1 MLARVAS
8 ALLSLSSI
16 EPSSPPQPSGD
27 PPVAKPAT
35 VETIVIDARGDMPV
49 GLREEV
55 QLRLGR
61 RTIEWVHAG
70 MTAPTGS
77 SIWVVIE
84 ASALQ
89 FIVSDGRA
97 YRRFTDASETDAAR
111 SIASTIANTVAAIEA
126 GRVEP
131 EATGVPLP
139 TPPAKEATPAKSE
152 PPPPELPPPPPKT
165 TARPPA
171 PEPLAW
177 IGIALGGVAAFGVGP
192 PSDVQGFVGGGGLGL
207 FRFLHRNG
215 ATAALQVRGLAMPRD
230 GVLLSR
236 LRVSAT
242 GGWVWRP
249 NRFDLVTE
257 AGVTVEPLW
266 VASSFELAPPTGA
279 ARSPAPLVGGRLA
292 VSPGYT
298 VWSRDRTALRLGL
311 ELDLAESVEARSPT
325 GAVQILRGSTPF
337 MRAGG
342 FEIAIAIALELR
354 FVAAFADP

>member
-16 EPSSPPQPSGD
+16 EPSSPSSADPTVAQPS
-27 PPVAKPAT
+27 T
-35 VETIVIDARGDMPV
+35 VETIVIDARNEMPT

-84 ASALQ
+84 AGALQ

-97 YRRFTDASETDAAR
+97 YRRRVDAIGDDTAR
-111 SIASTIANTVAAIEA
+111 AIASTIANTVAAIEA

-139 TPPAKEATPAKSE
+139 TPPAKEATPPE
-152 PPPPELPPPPPKT
+152 PEPAPPDPPAPPAAKT
-165 TARPPA
+165 TAPPPA
-171 PEPLAW
+171 PEPAAW
-177 IGIALGGVAAFGVGP
+177 IGVGLGGVAAFGVGP
-192 PSDVQGFVGGGGLGL
+192 PTDVQGFVGGGGLGL
-207 FRFLHRNG
+207 VRFLHRTG
-215 ATAALQVRGLAMPRD
+215 ATAALQVRGLVMPRD

-236 LRVSAT
+236 LRIAAT

-266 VASSFELAPPTGA
+266 VGSSFELTPPSGT

-311 ELDLAESVEARSPT
+311 ELDLAESVEARSPA
-325 GAVQILRGSTPF
+325 GAVQILRGATPF

-342 FEIAIAIALELR
+342 FEMAIAIALELR

>member
-16 EPSSPPQPSGD
+16 EPSSPP
-27 PPVAKPAT
+27 PPADATVAKPAT
-35 VETIVIDARGDMPV
+35 VETIVIDARGELPV
-49 GLREEV
+49 DLREEV

-61 RTIEWVHAG
+61 RSIEWVHAG

-84 ASALQ
+84 AGALQ

-97 YRRFTDASETDAAR
+97 YRRSIESTEADAAR
-111 SIASTIANTVAAIEA
+111 AIASTIANTVAAIEA

-139 TPPAKEATPAKSE
+139 TPPAKETTQTKPEPAPPE
-152 PPPPELPPPPPKT
+152 TPPPPAKTIAPPPPPQ
-165 TARPPA
+165 
-171 PEPLAW
+171 PLAW
-177 IGIALGGVAAFGVGP
+177 IGIGLGGVAAFGVGP

-207 FRFLHRNG
+207 FRFLHRTG

-236 LRVSAT
+236 LRISAS

-257 AGVTVEPLW
+257 AGVTVEPIW
-266 VASSFELAPPTGA
+266 IASSFELAPPTGA

-325 GAVQILRGSTPF
+325 GAVQILRGPTPF

-354 FVAAFADP
+354 FIAAFADP